1 MPYRF
6 TRIPIP
12 STVSTTTVRPFADAV
27 ARATGWVDEAEISAA
42 VVHVN
47 SGSTILYRYKTRYFI
62 DGQRQI
68 ELIIGL
74 SGGSS
79 PVQIAFGFYVNGN
92 PPYQQYI
99 VVYRWSVNTSAIVEA
114 LVYAEDM
121 FVTLGYYL
129 GQSVSIPMPI
139 FAFIEKLTMDVVE
152 GETVLPLYLG
162 YLGTSGNVMAGRLT
176 ADSQG
181 FMSAYA
187 GIVVPSAIGFSTSF
201 LSRREQSS
209 LLTAFGPVYL
219 VKPYGLGLKKLPDSI
234 RYAQI
239 ATNPGSILN
248 GSVTT
253 TPFSIPL
260 SATEQV
266 SVNGFT
272 FIATPN

>member
-47 SGSTILYRYKTRYFI
+47 SRSNILYRYKTRYFI

-74 SGGSS
+74 SGSS
-79 PVQIAFGFYVNGN
+79 PVQIAFGFYVNGS
-92 PPYQQYI
+92 PPYQPYI
-99 VVYRWSVNTSAIVEA
+99 SVHRLSVSTSAIVEA

-121 FVTLGYYL
+121 FVSIGYYL
-129 GQSVSIPMPI
+129 GQNVSIPMPI
-139 FAFIEKLTMDVVE
+139 FAFIEKLTMDE
-152 GETVLPLYLG
+152 ADGETILPLYLG
-162 YLGTSGNVMAGRLT
+162 YLGVNSGIMAGRLT
-176 ADSQG
+176 VDRQG
-181 FMSAYA
+181 FTSAYA
-187 GIVVPSAIGFSTSF
+187 GIVVPSAIGFNTSF

-209 LLTAFGPVYL
+209 LLTTFGPVYL

-266 SVNGFT
+266 SVNSFT
-272 FIATPN
+272 FIAVPN